1 MARSATASA
10 RRRVLVPLAT
20 LLAAGAVAV
29 GSGATFTSTSAN
41 TLSGVA
47 SGTLAQSNSADNRA
61 IFNLKGVKPGD
72 VLNGSLTISNTG
84 SLPARF
90 SLTEESSTNAF
101 ADNLKLTITDG
112 TRTVYTGTFGGL
124 QDGLKQELGEFA
136 PGQAVTY
143 TFTVALDAATPN
155 SFQGASASA
164 TYQWDS
170 VQLDG
175 TSTNQRDG
183 VAGFLAG

>member
-1 MARSATASA
+1 MAHSATTSAS
-10 RRRVLVPLAT
+10 RRVLVPLAT
-20 LLAAGAVAV
+20 LLAAGAVAI

-41 TLSGVA
+41 ALSGVT
-47 SGTLAQSNSADNRA
+47 SGTLAQSNSAENRA
-61 IFNLKGVKPGD
+61 IFNLKDVKPGD

-84 SLPARF
+84 SLPAAL
-90 SLTEESSTNAF
+90 SLTEVSSANAF
-101 ADNLKLTITDG
+101 ADNLKLTIADG
-112 TRTVYTGTFGGL
+112 PRTVYAGTFGGL

-136 PGQAVTY
+136 PGQAATY

-155 SFQGASASA
+155 TFQGASASA

-175 TSTNQRDG
+175 VSTTQRDG